1 MIYSTNRT
9 SSLGELSVDVN
20 ESYFGIGAQTFY
32 EESAQDELSMFEAA
46 IKSDIDEV
54 LIGESASELQTL
66 NEGFVQ
72 NAVNKIKEMM
82 KKFIAWCQA
91 VMRSAF
97 AKLSS
102 LIVRD
107 NAKFAKL
114 ASKHIATM
122 KNKDKFKYTGKIVQD
137 VAGVTGLMN
146 DFSKAAESTVKAIN
160 VESITVD
167 AAESKIKEVEE
178 DVKLFTKENLMKEF
192 TKEVTDAGF
201 DIVKGQI
208 DVLDALSK
216 KSIKDLKDGFNK
228 AIKGANEV
236 IKKVSKMEGKDN
248 AEKEK
253 IAACSKLASSY
264 KSNTQKMLV
273 AMMGLIKSLAKI
285 ARGVVARAMG
295 ATPKNEGV
303 EFDEELNEA
312 LIEAVEYEYD
322 EALEEMSE
330 GKCEDCEDC
339 DDDDDE
345 DEE

>member
-146 DFSKAAESTVKAIN
+146 DFSKAAENTVKAIN

-253 IAACSKLASSY
+253 IAACSKLASAY
-264 KSNTQKMLV
+264 KTNTQKMLV
-273 AMMGLIKSLAKI
+273 AMMGLIKALAKI

-339 DDDDDE
+339 DDDDE

>member
-1 MIYSTNRT
+1 
-9 SSLGELSVDVN
+9 
-20 ESYFGIGAQTFY
+20 
-32 EESAQDELSMFEAA
+32 MFEAA

-54 LIGESASELQTL
+54 LIGESASELQSL

-91 VMRSAF
+91 VIRSAF

-102 LIVRD
+102 LLVRD

-122 KNKDKFKYTGKIVQD
+122 KNKDKFKYTGKIVTHVDQISTFIGTFGKTCDSLVTAVD
-137 VAGVTGLMN
+137 V
-146 DFSKAAESTVKAIN
+146 K
-160 VESITVD
+160 SIDEKSVD
-167 AAESKIKEVEE
+167 SKIKDVE
-178 DVKLFTKENLMKEF
+178 DLAAKLTKDKLIPDFTE
-192 TKEVTDAGF
+192 EVTDAKI
-201 DIVKGQI
+201 DIVQGQI
-208 DVLDALSK
+208 KVLDVLSK
-216 KSIKDLKDGFNK
+216 KSIKDVKGEFNK
-228 AIKGANEV
+228 AIKGANDV
-236 IKKVSKMEGKDN
+236 IKRVSKMEGKDD

-253 IAACSKLASSY
+253 IAACSRLASAY
-264 KSNTQKMLV
+264 KTNTQKMLV
-273 AMMGLIKSLAKI
+273 SIMGLIKTLAKI

-339 DDDDDE
+339 DDDNE

>member
-54 LIGESASELQTL
+54 LIGESASELQSL

-102 LIVRD
+102 LLVRD

-122 KNKDKFKYTGKIVQD
+122 KNKDKFKYTGKIVVNVD
-137 VAGVTGLMN
+137 SLSSLMN
-146 DFSKAAESTVKAIN
+146 DFAKESDNSIKAID
-160 VESITVD
+160 VKSITP
-167 AAESKIKEVEE
+167 AEADSAIKATDEILQ
-178 DVKLFTKENLMKEF
+178 DLTKENLVKEF

-201 DIVKGQI
+201 DIIQSQI
-208 DVLDALSK
+208 KVLETLSK
-216 KSIKDLKDGFNK
+216 KSIKDLKAEFNK

-236 IKKVSKMEGKDN
+236 IKRVSKMEGKDD

-253 IAACSKLASSY
+253 IAACAKVASAY
-264 KSNTQKMLV
+264 KTNTQKMLAV
-273 AMMGLIKSLAKI
+273 MMGFIKTLAKI

-330 GKCEDCEDC
+330 GKCESCEDC

>member
-54 LIGESASELQTL
+54 MIGESASELQTL

-102 LIVRD
+102 LLVRD
-107 NAKFAKL
+107 NAKFAKI
-114 ASKHIATM
+114 ASKRIATM
-122 KNKDKFKYTGKIVQD
+122 KNKDKFKYTGKIVVNVD
-137 VAGVTGLMN
+137 VFSSVMN
-146 DFSKAAESTVKAIN
+146 DFSKESDGAVKAID
-160 VESITVD
+160 VKAITQEKAD
-167 AAESKIKEVEE
+167 SAIKDME
-178 DVKLFTKENLMKEF
+178 DVLEDLTKENLVKEF

-201 DIVKGQI
+201 DIVQSQI
-208 DVLDALSK
+208 KVLEALSK
-216 KSIKDLKDGFNK
+216 KSIKDLKGEFNK

-236 IKKVSKMEGKDN
+236 IKKVSKMEGKDD

-253 IAACSKLASSY
+253 IAACSKLASAY
-264 KSNTQKMLV
+264 KTNTQKMLV
-273 AMMGLIKSLAKI
+273 VMMGFIKTLAKI

-339 DDDDDE
+339 DDDDE

>member
-167 AAESKIKEVEE
+167 GAESKIKEVEE

-236 IKKVSKMEGKDN
+236 IKKVSKMEGKDD

-253 IAACSKLASSY
+253 IAACSKLASAY

-339 DDDDDE
+339 DDDDE

>member
-54 LIGESASELQTL
+54 MIGESASELQTL

-102 LIVRD
+102 LLVRD
-107 NAKFAKL
+107 NAKFAKI
-114 ASKHIATM
+114 ASKRIATM

-137 VAGVTGLMN
+137 IEGVTGLMN
-146 DFSKAAESTVKAIN
+146 DFSKAAEGTVKAIN

-167 AAESKIKEVEE
+167 GAESKIKEIEE
-178 DVKLFTKENLMKEF
+178 DVEIFTKESLMKEF

-208 DVLDALSK
+208 SVLDVLSK

-253 IAACSKLASSY
+253 IAACSKLASAY
-264 KSNTQKMLV
+264 KTNTQKMLV
-273 AMMGLIKSLAKI
+273 AMMGLIKALAKI

-339 DDDDDE
+339 DDDDE

>member
-146 DFSKAAESTVKAIN
+146 DFSKAAEATVKAIN

-178 DVKLFTKENLMKEF
+178 DVKLFTKESLMKEF

-253 IAACSKLASSY
+253 IAACSKLASAY

-339 DDDDDE
+339 DDDD
-345 DEE
+345 EEEE